1 MSLASR
7 GTFAVFARTALFL
20 FLPLPVLAEPGPS
33 PHEYRTDRN
42 GYPLPPGAVA
52 RLGVP
57 PALGGFPWALGWTAD
72 GRRFVTVDYGGV
84 TVFDAG
90 TGRWIESQ
98 AIGTEGRSL
107 YTPLSHDGRFL
118 FLLNGRTGVLYDTA
132 TAATHTFTLPAPFG
146 DRDGKVHSLSLSA
159 DCRFLA
165 GLAGSVAWRYDLA
178 RDRFTRI
185 ITGRADVHSVRLSPD
200 GKRAFATGG
209 IAEPELSAHD
219 LVTGKE
225 LWAVRLKN
233 IGQLRA
239 MSADGRRLAVSDGDG
254 VRVFDTSD
262 GKLVLTAPVDSSTP
276 PGLWGIDL
284 SPDGGRLALAVD
296 REVAI
301 WDAATGTVRHRLPHA
316 ARLVSFSPDG
326 RSLLTVSAW
335 VQRWDVE
342 TGRPAFPAPIIDKP
356 LAASLLRW
364 SRDGKR
370 LLTVWPG
377 DRRGGEPEWKPDVL
391 AVWDVGTM
399 QPVWRLTSKEPIL
412 DAALDR
418 GGSTVR
424 LVRESGYRIWPTDGS
439 APTNVLLKPRAAFE
453 RAVDFLPGDRLLT
466 LAVVDEAVASDL
478 YDPAG
483 RLLVSYR
490 VSFFADEQHE
500 QYPRWPV
507 ALTRG
512 LPGVQLRPPGR
523 RMDLTTGRPLPPLD
537 TRGDLFILKGQPV
550 AGGSAVVGSRIQING
565 PWGGPAV
572 EGIVWDALTGG
583 QIVRLL
589 DRIPDWGL
597 AALSAD
603 GRWLAYASGE
613 VVEVTD
619 LATFQSN
626 SDPAQRARLRLPAA
640 DTKAL
645 AFAPEG
651 PRLATA
657 HADGTVLIWELPTR
671 REPWHAADADRLW
684 ADLGSSV
691 TADAWRAQWHLL
703 AYPDLATGLLMA
715 KAKPVPAQKDTAEL
729 IAKLDHARY
738 AVREEAARD
747 LARRGTVVEGDL
759 RTALQK
765 PTSAE
770 QRERLEGLLAKLNQA
785 VPPVGDELR
794 SLRAVWLLEQIG
806 TAEARKVLEKL
817 AGGASG
823 SRVTAEAKAALNR
836 LR

>member
-1 MSLASR
+1 VL
-7 GTFAVFARTALFL
+7 ARTALFL
-20 FLPLPVLAEPGPS
+20 LVPLPVLAEPGPA
-33 PHEYRTDRN
+33 PHEYRTDRH
-42 GYPLPPGAVA
+42 GYSLPPGAVA

-57 PALGGFPWALGWTAD
+57 PALSGFPWALGWTAD
-72 GRRFVTVDYGGV
+72 ARRFVTVDYGGV
-84 TVFDAG
+84 TIFDAG
-90 TGRWIESQ
+90 TGRWLESQ

-107 YTPLSHDGRFL
+107 YTPLSRDGRFL

-132 TAATHTFTLPAPFG
+132 AAATHTFTLPAPFG
-146 DRDGKVHSLSLSA
+146 DPDRKVYSLNLSA

-165 GLAGSVAWRYDLA
+165 GVTGPTWMPGVAWRYDLA

-185 ITGRADVHSVRLSPD
+185 ITDRADLHSVRLSPD
-200 GKRAFATGG
+200 GKRAFAIGG
-209 IAEPELSAHD
+209 IAEPELSAHN

-225 LWAVRLKN
+225 LWTVRLKN
-233 IGQLRA
+233 IGQLRTV
-239 MSADGRRLAVSDGDG
+239 SADGRRLAVSDGDG
-254 VRVFDTSD
+254 VRVFDTTD

-284 SPDGGRLALAVD
+284 SPDGGRLALAID

-301 WDAATGTVRHRLPHA
+301 WDAATGTVKHRLPHA
-316 ARLVSFSPDG
+316 ARLVAFSPDG

-356 LAASLLRW
+356 VAASLLRW

-391 AVWDVGTM
+391 AVWDVGKM
-399 QPVWRLTSKEPIL
+399 EPVWRQTSQPAIL
-412 DAALDR
+412 DAAPDR
-418 GGSTVR
+418 TGSTVR
-424 LVRESGYRIWPTDGS
+424 LVRGYDYQIFPMKGS
-439 APTNVLLKPRAAFE
+439 APAAVALKARFVNE
-453 RAVDFLPGDRLLT
+453 RAVDFLPGDRLLDLSLIDGT
-466 LAVVDEAVASDL
+466 ITADL

-483 RLLVSYR
+483 RPLASHPVSL
-490 VSFFADEQHE
+490 FADVEHE
-500 QYPRWPV
+500 QYPRWPAV
-507 ALTRG
+507 LTRG

-523 RMDLTTGRPLPPLD
+523 RVDLTTGRPLPPLD
-537 TRGDLFILKGQPV
+537 TRGDQFILKGQPV
-550 AGGSAVVGSRIQING
+550 AGGSAVVASRVQING

-572 EGIVWDALTGG
+572 EGIVWDALSGG

-597 AALSAD
+597 AAVSAD
-603 GRWLAYASGE
+603 GRWLAYAIGDA
-613 VVEVTD
+613 VEVTD
-619 LATFQSN
+619 LAAFHFN
-626 SDPAQRARLRLPAA
+626 SDPAHRARIRLPAA

-645 AFAPEG
+645 AFAPDG

-657 HADGTVLIWELPTR
+657 HADGTVLVWELPAR
-671 REPWHAADADRLW
+671 RDPWHAADADRLW
-684 ADLGSSV
+684 TDLGSSV
-691 TADAWRAQWHLL
+691 TADGWKAQWHLL
-703 AYPDLATGLLMA
+703 AYPDLATAML
-715 KAKPVPAQKDTAEL
+715 KSRAKPVPAQADMAEW
-729 IAKLDHARY
+729 IAKLDHPRY
-738 AVREEAARD
+738 AVREEAARE

-759 RTALQK
+759 RAALRK

-770 QRERLEGLLAKLNQA
+770 QRERIEGLLGRLDPT
-785 VPPVGDELR
+785 VPPAEDELR
-794 SLRAVWLLEQIG
+794 SLRAVWLLERIG
-806 TAEARKVLEKL
+806 TSGAQEVLEKL